1 MFPSPLCPCVTD
13 SKSTVL
19 DLKIKFR
26 IQTHTGRHLISN
38 AQPDYLFQPGKEP
51 NSLGFQGEAGYK
63 VLSIHRTL

>member
-26 IQTHTGRHLISN
+26 IQIHTGKHFISN
-38 AQPDYLFQPGKEP
+38 AQPDCLFKPGKEP
-51 NSLGFQGEAGYK
+51 NSPGFQGDPGYK
-63 VLSIHRTL
+63 MLIIHRAF